1 MNNKKRTEIESA
13 DSSIIESNIDGISL
27 KIGLQ
32 LLFTAMG
39 IDTYS
44 DMLEL
49 IPLIQGDTATTIS
62 VAQMIDKYLEVTANV
77 TFPQRIEGIV
87 LQNVL
92 QWLNSENLDI
102 RCIAARI
109 LLTLAR
115 NPENEII
122 VNRRLLSL
130 IDTECVYIKN
140 MPTEKLSVV
149 RLCERLFA
157 ISLILPLWA
166 SNPWMAW
173 SMPSVWSLAS
183 CVPTAGPARNNPIR
197 TTPD

>member
-1 MNNKKRTEIESA
+1 MA
-13 DSSIIESNIDGISL
+13 A
-27 KIGLQ
+27 
-32 LLFTAMG
+32 FTAMD

-102 RCIAARI
+102 RCIATRI

-140 MPTEKLSVV
+140 MLLRRIGKAKGISEKTREYIYSKCDVDPCYVV
-149 RLCERLFA
+149 RMVCAEVKGEPPEEA
-157 ISLILPLWA
+157 
-166 SNPWMAW
+166 
-173 SMPSVWSLAS
+173 
-183 CVPTAGPARNNPIR
+183 
-197 TTPD
+197 